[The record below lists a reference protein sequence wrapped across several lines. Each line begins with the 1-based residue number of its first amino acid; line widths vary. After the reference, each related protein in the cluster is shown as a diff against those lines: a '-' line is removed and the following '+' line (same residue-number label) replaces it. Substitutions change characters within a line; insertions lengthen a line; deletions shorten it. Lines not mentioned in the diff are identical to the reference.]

1 VATLIPTA
9 VFAAANLSPTVDAD
23 GDSVVAEEVGESG
36 QVAAQTVSPD
46 LLKLD
51 SETLASLANG
61 IDSETQ
67 ELLFDPKTK
76 QSLSE
81 AMPGAWK
88 VSVDALYYELARR
101 TLADNKDKAARQS
114 FALALFKDA
123 ERAKNAKDLAF
134 EDHSADVVIAQLEGG
149 RASARMD
156 LQKLAEKGNRKA
168 RLYLGM
174 DKPLPL
180 ESASSMSPTAHAL
193 SGTAMPGSASPT
205 AAAISPTA
213 AVGAPVA
220 MSPVAAA
227 GVPVAMTPAAAPVP
241 LPAGQAVPGP
251 ATTPAP
257 KGAAPIPEPVRPKK

>member
-174 DKPLPL
+174 DKPQVR
-180 ESASSMSPTAHAL
+180 EEAGAL
-193 SGTAMPGSASPT
+193 SGSAQAQSTT
-205 AAAISPTA
+205 AAAVGTSSSA
-213 AVGAPVA
+213 AV
-220 MSPVAAA
+220 
-227 GVPVAMTPAAAPVP
+227 AAP
-241 LPAGQAVPGP
+241 LPV
-251 ATTPAP
+251 TPMAAS
-257 KGAAPIPEPVRPKK
+257 GAAPTPVSAVAVPALSPSGTPVSPKK